1 MNDSRKTKVSLPGFY
16 DPAIPH
22 EFFKQYTFMNTT
34 GQTSIF
40 DKAFSPFQQAA
51 VIFGA
56 VIVFI
61 LASKLIKLTGLLYV
75 PDRFP
80 WMTAASF
87 LLLFAVVNSVFS
99 LTAENMLKYWGRSVY
114 SYLGLAVASGLAA
127 YLFSSL
133 TIDEAGSYRW
143 IYVVLTIGYMVFLGI
158 MASMRSIVEFAQ
170 REEWNHPRIRRR
182 GNSKGRGKEEE

>member
-1 MNDSRKTKVSLPGFY
+1 
-16 DPAIPH
+16 
-22 EFFKQYTFMNTT
+22 MNTT